1 MNLTEKL
8 DAEIRTLRERLSLL
22 SEASLHINESL
33 DFETVLQGVLDSAR
47 VLTHSKYGVMT
58 LTDVTGRARDCVA
71 SGMTPEQS
79 RQFWNMPDGLRFFAA
94 MQKIREPLRLRDFHS
109 HTREMGLPEFRPPIP
124 VGDVLTFLAAPVRH
138 RGESV
143 GVIYLAEK
151 EGGASFT
158 QEDED
163 TLVMFA
169 SQAALVIANARRHRD
184 EQKAKAD
191 LEAVINTSPVAVVVF
206 DAATGKIESINREA
220 ARIRD
225 FFAIESLSRD
235 EILRALTVQRADGR
249 EVSMQK
255 LPLIETLSA
264 GEIVRAEEIVVS
276 VPDGRSLTAIVNATP
291 IRSDDGSVESFVVT
305 VQDTTQLEDMERMR
319 AEFLAMVSHELRAP
333 LAAIK
338 GSTTTALTDTVPAR
352 QAEMVQFLR
361 IIDTQ
366 ADQMNVLI
374 NDLLDVARIETG
386 TLIVNPIPTV
396 VTELLDQAR
405 NTFLSGWDRD
415 NIHIELAPGLSLI
428 MADAGRV
435 VQVVV
440 NLLTN
445 AARNSPQDS
454 PIRVTAVQEDDNVA
468 ISVIDK
474 GKGVSPEN
482 LPHLFRRFPRRDS
495 DPVPGYEAGASW
507 GLSICKGIVEAHGGR
522 IWAESDGLETGSRF
536 NFTIPI
542 AEDVGRVSSRL
553 PVADTADAR
562 ISADNNN
569 TVLVV
574 DDDPLTLRRVRE
586 ALSRAGFVPVVTG
599 DPAEALLFVD
609 QHSPELVLMDLVL
622 PGSDGIQLMQDIV
635 RKVDIPVIILSAYG
649 HEDAVVRAFDSG
661 ATDYIVK
668 PFSPSELTARIRATL
683 RKRTPLRKDVPSEPF
698 VMGALQ
704 VDYARRRVTI
714 GERALVLTRIEYLLI
729 EELSV
734 NAGRTVLH
742 KDLLN
747 RVWTRRRSD
756 DRRPVHATV
765 KNIRRKLGDDAKAP
779 TYIFSERNVGYRLGT
794 AE

>member
-1 MNLTEKL
+1 MDLTERL

-58 LTDVTGRARDCVA
+58 VTDVTDRARDCVA

-79 RQFWNMPDGLRFFAA
+79 SQFWNMPDGLKFFAA

-151 EGGASFT
+151 QGGPSFT

-184 EQKAKAD
+184 EKKAKAD

-225 FFAIESLSRD
+225 FFAIEGLSPD
-235 EILRALTVQRADGR
+235 EILRALTVRRADGR

-255 LPLIETLSA
+255 LPLIETLST

-291 IRSDDGSVESFVVT
+291 IRSDDGRVTSFVVT
-305 VQDTTQLEDMERMR
+305 VQDTTQLEDLERMR

-338 GSTTTALTDTVPAR
+338 GSTTTALTDTAPFR

-361 IIDTQ
+361 IIDLQ

-386 TLIVNPIPTV
+386 TLIVNPVPTV

-415 NIHIELAPGLSLI
+415 NIHIELAPGLSPV
-428 MADAGRV
+428 MADPGRIA
-435 VQVVV
+435 QVVV

-445 AARNSPQDS
+445 AARNSPQDA
-454 PIRVTAVQEDDNVA
+454 PIRVSVEHEDGNVA
-468 ISVIDK
+468 ISVTDK
-474 GKGVSPEN
+474 GTGVSPEH
-482 LPHLFRRFPRRDS
+482 LPHLFRKFPRRDR
-495 DPVPGYEAGASW
+495 DPVPGYDAGPGW

-522 IWAESDGLETGSRF
+522 IWAESEGPGTGTRF
-536 NFTIPI
+536 KFTIPI
-542 AEDVGRVSSRL
+542 VEDVGNVARRE
-553 PVADTADAR
+553 PVATTADAR
-562 ISADNNN
+562 TAADNHRKI
-569 TVLVV
+569 LVV

-586 ALSRAGFVPVVTG
+586 ALSRADFVPVVTG
-599 DPAEALLFVD
+599 DPEEALLFVD
-609 QHSPELVLMDLVL
+609 QHRPELVLMDLVL
-622 PGSDGIQLMQDIV
+622 PGSDGIELMQDIA
-635 RKVDIPVIILSAYG
+635 RKADVPVIMISAYG

-661 ATDYIVK
+661 ASDYIVK
-668 PFSPSELTARIRATL
+668 PFSRSELAARVRAIL
-683 RKRTPLRKDVPSEPF
+683 RKQTPPRKDVPSEPF
-698 VMGALQ
+698 VLGDLQ
-704 VDYARRRVTI
+704 VDYAGRRVTI
-714 GERALVLTRIEYLLI
+714 GGRPVTLTRIEYLLI
-729 EELSV
+729 EALSL
-734 NAGRTVLH
+734 NAGRIVVH
-742 KDLLN
+742 EDLLK
-747 RVWTRRRSD
+747 RVWARRRSN

-794 AE
+794 AS

>member
-8 DAEIRTLRERLSLL
+8 DAEIRTLRERLSRL
-22 SEASLHINESL
+22 SEASLRINESL
-33 DFETVLQGVLDSAR
+33 DLDTVLQGVLDSAR

-79 RQFWNMPDGLRFFAA
+79 RQFWNMPDGLKFFAA

-109 HTREMGLPEFRPPIP
+109 HAREMGLPEFRPPIP
-124 VGDVLTFLAAPVRH
+124 VSDVLTFLAAPVRH

-151 EGGASFT
+151 EGGAPFT
-158 QEDED
+158 REDED

-191 LEAVINTSPVAVVVF
+191 LEALINTSPVAVLVF
-206 DAATGKIESINREA
+206 DAATGKIASLNREG
-220 ARIRD
+220 ARIEE
-225 FFAIESLSRD
+225 FFAIEGLSRD
-235 EILRALTVQRADGR
+235 EILRALTVRRADGS
-249 EVSMQK
+249 EVSMQEH
-255 LPLIETLSA
+255 PLAETLGA
-264 GEIVRAEEIVVS
+264 GEIVRAEEIAVS
-276 VPDGRSLTAIVNATP
+276 VPDGRSMTAIVNATP
-291 IRSDDGSVESFVVT
+291 IRSDDGRVASFVVT
-305 VQDTTQLEDMERMR
+305 VQDTTQMEDMERMR

-338 GSTTTALTDTVPAR
+338 GSTTTALTDTVPVR

-386 TLIVNPIPTV
+386 TLIVNPVPTV

-405 NTFLSGWDRD
+405 STFLSGWDTD
-415 NIHIELAPGLSLI
+415 NIHVELAPGLSPV
-428 MADAGRV
+428 MAEPGRI

-445 AARNSPQDS
+445 AARNSPQGS
-454 PIRVTAVQEDDNVA
+454 PIRVSAEQEDGNIA

-474 GKGVSPEN
+474 GRGVSPEH

-495 DPVPGYEAGASW
+495 DPVPGYDAGAGW
-507 GLSICKGIVEAHGGR
+507 GLSICKGIVETHGGR
-522 IWAESDGLETGSRF
+522 IWAESEGPGTGTRF
-536 NFTIPI
+536 KFTIPVF
-542 AEDVGRVSSRL
+542 EDVEKIARRSPVSS
-553 PVADTADAR
+553 TADAR
-562 ISADNNN
+562 TAAENDKK
-569 TVLVV
+569 VLVV

-586 ALSRAGFVPVVTG
+586 ALSRAGFVLVVTG

-609 QHSPELVLMDLVL
+609 QHHPELVLMDLVL
-622 PGSDGIQLMQDIV
+622 PGSDGIKLMQDIV
-635 RKVDIPVIILSAYG
+635 RKADIPVIMISAYG
-649 HEDAVVRAFDSG
+649 HEDAIVRAFDSG

-668 PFSPSELTARIRATL
+668 PFSPSELTARIRAIL
-683 RKRTPLRKDVPSEPF
+683 RKREPSRTSIPSEPF

-704 VDYARRRVTI
+704 VDYSRRRVTI
-714 GERALVLTRIEYLLI
+714 EGRPVTLTRIEYQLI
-729 EELSV
+729 EELSL
-734 NAGRTVLH
+734 NAGRIVVH
-742 KDLLN
+742 EDLLS
-747 RVWTRRRSD
+747 RVWKKRRSN

-765 KNIRRKLGDDAKAP
+765 KNIRSKLGDDAKAP

-794 AE
+794 DS

>member
-1 MNLTEKL
+1 MDLTEKL
-8 DAEIRTLRERLSLL
+8 DAEIETLRERLSRL

-58 LTDVTGRARDCVA
+58 LTDVTSRARDCVA
-71 SGMTPEQS
+71 SGMTPKQS
-79 RQFWNMPDGLRFFAA
+79 RQFWNMPDGLKFFAA
-94 MQKIREPLRLRDFHS
+94 MQKITEPLRLRDFHS

-124 VGDVLTFLAAPVRH
+124 VSDVLTFLAAPVRY

-143 GVIYLAEK
+143 GVFYLAEK
-151 EGGASFT
+151 DGGTPFT

-191 LEAVINTSPVAVVVF
+191 LEAVINTSPVAVIVF
-206 DAATGKIESINREA
+206 DAATGKIASLNREA
-220 ARIRD
+220 ARIGD
-225 FFAIESLSRD
+225 FLAIEGLSRD
-235 EILRALTVQRADGR
+235 ELLRALTVRRADGS

-255 LPLIETLSA
+255 LPLAETMSA

-291 IRSDDGSVESFVVT
+291 IRSDDGRVASFVVT
-305 VQDTTQLEDMERMR
+305 LQDTTQLEDMERMR

-338 GSTTTALTDTVPAR
+338 GSTTTALTDHSPFR

-386 TLIVNPIPTV
+386 TLIVNPVPTV

-405 NTFLSGWDRD
+405 STFLSGWDRD
-415 NIHIELAPGLSLI
+415 NVHVELAPGLSPV
-428 MADAGRV
+428 MADAGRI
-435 VQVVV
+435 VQVLV

-454 PIRVTAVQEDDNVA
+454 PIRVSVEQEDGNVA
-468 ISVIDK
+468 ITVIDK
-474 GKGVSPEN
+474 GRGVSPEH
-482 LPHLFRRFPRRDS
+482 LPHLFRRFPQRDR
-495 DPVPGYEAGASW
+495 DPVPGYDAGPGW

-522 IWAESDGLETGSRF
+522 IWAESEGPGTGTRF
-536 NFTIPI
+536 RFKIPI
-542 AEDVGRVSSRL
+542 LEDAGNDARRN
-553 PVADTADAR
+553 PGAAIADAGT
-562 ISADNNN
+562 AAENNKR
-569 TVLVV
+569 VLVV

-599 DPAEALLFVD
+599 DPVEALLFVD

-622 PGSDGIQLMQDIV
+622 PGSDGIELMQDIV
-635 RKVDIPVIILSAYG
+635 RKIDVPVIILSAYG
-649 HEDAVVRAFDSG
+649 HEDAIVRAFDSG

-668 PFSPSELTARIRATL
+668 PFSPSELTARIRAIL
-683 RKRTPLRKDVPSEPF
+683 RKRTPPGKDVPSEPF
-698 VMGALQ
+698 VMGDLH
-704 VDYARRRVTI
+704 VDYARRQVTI
-714 GERALVLTRIEYLLI
+714 EGGPVTLTRIEYQLV
-729 EELSV
+729 EELSL
-734 NAGRTVLH
+734 NAGRIVAH
-742 KDLLN
+742 EDLLS
-747 RVWTRRRSD
+747 RVWKNRRSN

-765 KNIRRKLGDDAKAP
+765 KNIRRKMGDDAKSP

-794 AE
+794 AS